1 MREPTPLLAMH
12 ECDLMKRM
20 LRVLSAV
27 CIVVPLYGATVTS
40 VPTFSKDVAPLF
52 YKNCAGCHR
61 PGETAP
67 MSLLSYKEARPWAA
81 SIAEKVLD
89 RSMPPWLADPHVGNF
104 ENARALS
111 AEEIRTISTWAR
123 NGAPEGDPRDLPPA
137 PRFPEGWHIGK
148 PDMVLSMNEDYA
160 VPAAGTIPYQNFRV
174 ETTLEEDKWVKAAEI
189 RPGNRAIVHH
199 VIVYMREPGGP
210 AAQAGKPT
218 PSDGRD
224 PLLVG
229 FAPGE
234 QPAVYPENQGK
245 LLKKGTTLIFQLH
258 YTPNGTAGTD
268 RTSVGLIFAK
278 EPPARKVV
286 TWRALNSSF
295 VLPPGDANHEVIS
308 SWTAPEDLHINIFMP
323 HMHLR
328 GKDFKYTLV
337 YPDGRREVVLNV
349 PRYDF
354 NWQLVYRLAE
364 PLAVPKGTKIECVAH
379 FDNSANNKFN
389 PDPAKE
395 VKWGPQTWEEMMI
408 GWFDYTMDKG
418 L

>member
-1 MREPTPLLAMH
+1 MNH
-12 ECDLMKRM
+12 M
-20 LRVLSAV
+20 LRLLSVA
-27 CIVVPLYGATVTS
+27 CIAAPLWAATASS
-40 VPTFSKDVAPLF
+40 VATFSKDIAPLF

-67 MSLLSYKEARPWAA
+67 MSLLTYKDARPWAA
-81 SIAEKVLD
+81 AIAEKVLD
-89 RSMPPWLADPHVGNF
+89 RSMPPWLADPHVGKF

-111 AEEIRTISTWAR
+111 SEEIRTISTWAR
-123 NGAPEGDPRDLPPA
+123 NGAPEGDARDLPPL
-137 PRFPEGWHIGK
+137 PKFPEGWHIGK
-148 PDMVLSMNEDYA
+148 PDVVISMKEDYA
-160 VPAAGTIPYQNFRV
+160 VPASGTIPYQNFRV
-174 ETTLEEDKWVKAAEI
+174 ETTLEEDKWIKAAEI
-189 RPGNRAIVHH
+189 QPGNRAIVHH

-210 AAQAGKPT
+210 APQAGKSAA
-218 PSDGRD
+218 SDGRD

-234 QPAVYPENQGK
+234 QPAIYSPDEAK
-245 LLKKGTTLIFQLH
+245 LLKKGTTLIFQMH
-258 YTPNGTAGTD
+258 YTPNGKAATD
-268 RTSVGLIFAK
+268 RTSVGLVFAK

-295 VLPPGDANHEVIS
+295 VLPPGDGNHEVAS
-308 SWTAPEDLHINIFMP
+308 SWTAPEDVHVNLFMP

-328 GKDFKYTLV
+328 GKDFKYTVV
-337 YPDGRREVVLNV
+337 YPDGRSEVVLNV

-354 NWQLVYRLAE
+354 NWQLAYRLAE
-364 PLAVPKGTKIECVAH
+364 PLALPKGSKIECVAH

-389 PDPAKE
+389 PDPSKE

-408 GWFDYTMDKG
+408 GWFDYTTDRG

>member
-1 MREPTPLLAMH
+1 MALPLCA
-12 ECDLMKRM
+12 
-20 LRVLSAV
+20 
-27 CIVVPLYGATVTS
+27 ATGSS
-40 VPTFSKDVAPLF
+40 VPTFTKDIAPLF

-67 MSLLSYKEARPWAA
+67 MSLVTYKEARPWAA

-89 RSMPPWLADPHVGNF
+89 RSMPPWLADPHFGKF

-111 AEEIRTISTWAR
+111 PEEIRTISTWAR

-148 PDMVLSMNEDYA
+148 PDQVFSMNEDYA
-160 VPAAGTIPYQNFRV
+160 VPAEGTSPYRNFRV
-174 ETTLEEDKWVKAAEI
+174 ETTLDEDKWIQAAEI
-189 RPGNRAIVHH
+189 RPGNRGIVHH

-210 AAQAGKPT
+210 PPQPGRPVV
-218 PSDGRD
+218 SDGKD

-234 QPAVYPENQGK
+234 QPAVYPPNEAK
-245 LLKKGTTLIFQLH
+245 LLKKGTTLIFQMH
-258 YTPNGTAGTD
+258 YTPNGTAATD

-286 TWRALNSSF
+286 TWKAMNTSF
-295 VLPPGDANHEVIS
+295 VLPPGDANHEVTS
-308 SWTAPEDLHINIFMP
+308 SWTAPEDVHINIFMP

-328 GKDFKYTLV
+328 GKDFKYTVV
-337 YPDGRREVVLNV
+337 YPDGRSEVVLNV
-349 PRYDF
+349 PRFDF

-364 PLAVPKGTKIECVAH
+364 PLAVPKGARLECVAH

-389 PDPAKE
+389 PDPSKE

-408 GWFDYTMDKG
+408 GWFDYTSDKG